1 MQKENFIE
9 KCLQVL
15 GGKTQ
20 LTSIFSLYCQI
31 ERSLYLS
38 DQLLEKYKI
47 NVYRAQGGRIR
58 FEKYF
63 AEKTIITILN
73 DLIGKQ
79 KTLPITENKAST
91 SFSDL
96 DMSEIMAIKRN
107 VRLYP
112 RNFLAHIDEYQQ
124 DFQGLQFINNFSS
137 YVLDSPSLSA
147 TYYFDPASF
156 LCLKLLDKENNI
168 HTYYNNYQ
176 NINNIP
182 TALEEK
188 SLMPNNI
195 LQIDNISKL
204 EYNLEI
210 DKDLFSFI

>member
-15 GGKTQ
+15 GGKVQ
-20 LTSIFSLYCQI
+20 LTSIFSLYCQV

-38 DQLLEKYKI
+38 DQLVEKYKI

-73 DLIGKQ
+73 DMVGRQ
-79 KTLPITENKAST
+79 KTLPITENKSST

-96 DMSEIMAIKRN
+96 DVSEIMAIKRS

-112 RNFLAHIDEYQQ
+112 RNFLAHIDEYQH
-124 DFQGLQFINNFSS
+124 DFQGLKFVNNFST
-137 YVLDSPSLSA
+137 YVLDLPSLSA
-147 TYYFDPASF
+147 TYYFDPMLF
-156 LCLKLLDKENNI
+156 LCLGLLDKQTNI
-168 HTYYNNYQ
+168 YTSYNNYQ

-182 TALEEK
+182 TPLEEK

-195 LQIDNISKL
+195 LQIDTISKL

-210 DKDLFSFI
+210 NKDLFNLI

>member
-1 MQKENFIE
+1 MQKENLIE

-58 FEKYF
+58 FEKYH
-63 AEKTIITILN
+63 AEKTMITILN
-73 DLIGKQ
+73 DMVGKQ
-79 KTLPITENKAST
+79 KTLPITENKSLT

-96 DMSEIMAIKRN
+96 DVSEIMAIKRS

-124 DFQGLQFINNFSS
+124 DFQGLKFVNNFSS
-137 YVLDSPSLSA
+137 YVLDSSSLSA
-147 TYYFDPASF
+147 TYYFDPTFF
-156 LCLKLLDKENNI
+156 LCLGLLDKQTNI
-168 HTYYNNYQ
+168 YTYYNNYQ

-182 TALEEK
+182 TPLEEK
-188 SLMPNNI
+188 SLLPNNI
-195 LQIDNISKL
+195 LQIDSISKL

-210 DKDLFSFI
+210 DKDLFNFI

>member
-15 GGKTQ
+15 GGKIQ

-137 YVLDSPSLSA
+137 YVLDSPSLST

-182 TALEEK
+182 TPLEEK

>member
-31 ERSLYLS
+31 QRSIYLS
-38 DQLLEKYKI
+38 DQLLEKYQI

-58 FEKYF
+58 FEKYL

-73 DLIGKQ
+73 DMVGKQ
-79 KTLPITENKAST
+79 KTLPITENKSLT

-96 DMSEIMAIKRN
+96 DISEIMAIKRS

-112 RNFLAHIDEYQQ
+112 RNFLAHIDEYQK
-124 DFQGLQFINNFSS
+124 DFQGLKFVNNFSS
-137 YVLDSPSLSA
+137 YVLDSSSLSA
-147 TYYFDPASF
+147 TYYFDPTLF
-156 LCLKLLDKENNI
+156 LCLELLDKENNI

-182 TALEEK
+182 TPLEEK
-188 SLMPNNI
+188 SLLPNNI
-195 LQIDNISKL
+195 LQIDTISKL
-204 EYNLEI
+204 KYNLEI
-210 DKDLFSFI
+210 DKDLFNFI